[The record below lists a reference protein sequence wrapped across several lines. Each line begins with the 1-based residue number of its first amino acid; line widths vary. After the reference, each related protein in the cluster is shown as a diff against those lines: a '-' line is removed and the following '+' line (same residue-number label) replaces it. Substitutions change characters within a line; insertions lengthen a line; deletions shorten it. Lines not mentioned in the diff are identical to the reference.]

1 MPVQNLEALVQQF
14 ENSSEDQKRDLL
26 IAIQEKEHSLRILNK
41 FAVSLIE
48 ISSLDDLYWFVAKEV
63 VGQLGFVDCVIYE
76 FDGSLGTLRQ
86 RAAMGDKSPEGRML
100 LNPMIIPLGKGVTGR
115 TAKARQPTIV
125 KDLSLF
131 DDYVQDLNPARSE
144 ICVPLLHGTEL
155 LGVIDCEDPRAGHFT
170 DEHKDI
176 LVMVASMT
184 SSKIKECRVVKK
196 LAEQAQV
203 MRQVREAVV
212 VTDMEGKIIDC
223 NGGAIA
229 LYEYER
235 DQLIGRRVPDMLA
248 NSDVWEFAHP
258 ARAEALD
265 SKGLWRGLEKIK
277 TGTGSVIIVDIS
289 LTPVT
294 DDYGNRI
301 ATIGVGRDVTAFEEA
316 KAALTAQN
324 EALEKALG
332 ESAAAKSESRAKDA
346 FLANTSHELRT
357 PLTGL
362 VGMIDL
368 LSGTNLSDEQKD
380 LLNAASNSAHALSAI
395 IDDILDLAK
404 MEAGK
409 LSLTSQP
416 FDPVALVDAAF
427 KTMVPAAS
435 AKGLAFSCTLP
446 SPGHDWV
453 EGDANR
459 IRQVLFNL
467 LGNAIKFTD
476 EGAVKLAF
484 DMTER
489 EGKHILSMAV
499 SDTGPGF
506 SPAAFNRIFERFQQL
521 DTSSRKSAGGAGLG
535 LAISR
540 ELAEMMGGAI
550 TVESREGE
558 GSTFRFEVALK
569 KCSQPDVAA
578 DGRLVGRS
586 FDKTLNILVVED
598 NPINQVLISRILSK
612 EGWTAEIAANGQ
624 LALDRLGSSEAAF
637 DLILMDIRMPVMD
650 GVEAT
655 RHIRACKDGRANIP
669 IIALT
674 ANTSEPDR
682 EEYSACGMN
691 AIVAKPIDQSLLV
704 ETIENCVSRNT

>member
-76 FDGSLGTLRQ
+76 FDSGLGTLRQ

-100 LNPMIIPLGKGVTGR
+100 LNPMVIPLGKGVTGK
-115 TAKARQPTIV
+115 TAEARQPTIV

-144 ICVPLLHGTEL
+144 ICVPILHGTEL

-184 SSKIKECRVVKK
+184 SSKIKECCVVKK

-229 LYEYER
+229 LYEYDR

-248 NSDVWEFAHP
+248 NSDIWEAAHP

-277 TGTGSVIIVDIS
+277 TGTGSVITVDIS

-332 ESAAAKSESRAKDA
+332 ESAAAKSESRSKDA

-380 LLNAASNSAHALSAI
+380 LLSAASNSAHALSAI

-409 LSLTSQP
+409 FSLTSQP

-446 SPGHDWV
+446 SPGYDWV

-459 IRQVLFNL
+459 IRQILFNL
-467 LGNAIKFTD
+467 LGNAIKFTN

-484 DMTER
+484 DMAER
-489 EGKHILSMAV
+489 EGKYILSMAV

-569 KCSQPDVAA
+569 KCSPPDVAA
-578 DGRLVGRS
+578 DGRPAGRS

-624 LALDRLGSSEAAF
+624 LALDRLGSSEAVF

-655 RHIRACKDGRANIP
+655 RQIRACRDCRANIP

-674 ANTSEPDR
+674 ANTSESDR